1 MDLRPPHGARA
12 RLADLARSEG
22 LTQSV
27 EKAQTVHMAGGEVQ
41 TITSTMEVA
50 TQPLMSFATMP
61 QKLEHVLYKVCYT
74 VLPNFQVM
82 FLSDALTQDHL
93 IPIGYVFR
101 TLIYGRAA

>member
-1 MDLRPPHGARA
+1 MR

-27 EKAQTVHMAGGEVQ
+27 EKVQTVHMAGGEVQ

-61 QKLEHVLYKVCYT
+61 QKLEYSCCT
-74 VLPNFQVM
+74 RC
-82 FLSDALTQDHL
+82 ATRCC
-93 IPIGYVFR
+93 R
-101 TLIYGRAA
+101 TSR